1 MKTQP
6 QEHRQPL
13 LVSKTEARWFLGNIC
28 MRTLEKLIARKE
40 LPVRRIGRRA
50 FIPYSA
56 LVAFARRDHATKSS
70 TEVI

>member
-1 MKTQP
+1 MSIRQ
-6 QEHRQPL
+6 QDNRQPL
-13 LVSKTEARWFLGNIC
+13 LVSKTEARFFLGGLC